1 MPELSF
7 VMPHWLYWGG
17 LILFPL
23 AAWFLYR
30 RAVRRPSSEPVSL
43 VLGYFL
49 LLTGGFLG
57 VHRLFV
63 KSRWAFAFVAVFIA
77 ILAVNV
83 ETREARE
90 IESEASNEVKLVDM
104 KISRAERAIA
114 KAEKRL
120 AERDTE
126 RRRNKLTETRRKQ
139 DAARA
144 SLPEKRR
151 QLAIASEQSASWTML
166 ARMLGL
172 LLLAGIIID
181 AFLLPRLVRQ
191 CNELERGQSRDEGFH
206 CPAVEEEHDDSREPF
221 LFNRV
226 ISRINGFAGE
236 FVAYWSVIAVFVYY
250 YEVIARYV
258 FNSPT
263 NWAHE
268 SMFLMFGMQYL
279 IAGGFCL
286 RENAHVRV
294 DVIYSMLSKRT
305 QAILDVITSAFFL
318 IFVITLLVTG
328 WIFFSDAFA
337 SMEVSNSEW
346 HIQYWP
352 IKFALPL
359 GAVLLMIQGVAQ
371 LVKDIA
377 VALQPEI
384 ADLDNAVRPEG

>member
-30 RAVRRPSSEPVSL
+30 RSIKRPPAEPVSL

-63 KSRWAFAFVAVFIA
+63 KSRWAFAFVTVFIA

-90 IESEASNEVKLVDM
+90 IESDASNEVKQANM
-104 KISRAERAIA
+104 KISRSERAIA

-126 RRRNKLTETRRKQ
+126 RRRKKLTEARTKQ
-139 DAARA
+139 DEARA
-144 SLPEKRR
+144 SLPEKQRH
-151 QLAIASEQSASWTML
+151 LAMAGEQTASWSML

-172 LLLAGIIID
+172 LLLTGIIID

-191 CNELERGQSRDEGFH
+191 CNELERGQLQDEGFH
-206 CPAVEEEHDDSREPF
+206 CPAVEEEHDDSKEPF
-221 LFNRV
+221 LFIRV

-305 QAILDVITSAFFL
+305 QATLDVITSVFFL
-318 IFVITLLVTG
+318 IFVTTLLVTG
-328 WIFFSDAFA
+328 WIFFNDAFET
-337 SMEVSNSEW
+337 MEVSNSEW

-359 GAVLLMIQGVAQ
+359 GAVLLMIQGIAQ

>member
-7 VMPHWLYWGG
+7 VLPHWLYWSG
-17 LILFPL
+17 LIMFPL

-30 RAVRRPSSEPVSL
+30 RSLRRPPGEPVSL
-43 VLGYFL
+43 GLGYFL

-57 VHRLFV
+57 VHRLYV
-63 KSRWAFAFVAVFIA
+63 KSRWAFAFVFIFVV
-77 ILAVNV
+77 ILIINV

-90 IESEASNEVKLVDM
+90 TYSEASNAQHLVTS
-104 KISRAERAIA
+104 KISRAEKAIA

-126 RRRNKLTETRRKQ
+126 RRRQALERAQTRLKE
-139 DAARA
+139 ARA
-144 SLPEKRR
+144 GLAEK
-151 QLAIASEQSASWTML
+151 QQLLAIATEHSAWWNNL
-166 ARMLGL
+166 ARLFGL
-172 LLLAGIIID
+172 LLLGGIILD
-181 AFLLPRLVRQ
+181 AFLLPRLVKQ
-191 CNELERGQSRDEGFH
+191 CNEKERGQPEHEIFQ
-206 CPAVEEEHDDSREPF
+206 CPVVEEEHDDSQEPF

-226 ISRINGFAGE
+226 ISQINGFAGE
-236 FVAYWSVIAVFVYY
+236 LVAYWSVIAVFVYY

-268 SMFLMFGMQYL
+268 AMFLMFGMQYL

-305 QAILDVITSAFFL
+305 QAILDVITSSFFL
-318 IFVITLLVTG
+318 IFVITLMVTG
-328 WIFFSDAFA
+328 WIFFHDAMQ

-359 GAVLLMIQGVAQ
+359 GAALLLIQGIAN

-377 VALQPEI
+377 VALHPEV
-384 ADLDNAVRPEG
+384 ADLDNTVRPEG

>member
-57 VHRLFV
+57 VHRLFA

-139 DAARA
+139 DEARA

-191 CNELERGQSRDEGFH
+191 CNELERGQSRDVGFH

-279 IAGGFCL
+279 IAGGFVL
-286 RENAHVRV
+286 REGGHVRV
-294 DVIYSMLSKRT
+294 DVLYTNLSLRT
-305 QAILDVITSAFFL
+305 RAMPWPCNRVAPVPAYLSCR
-318 IFVITLLVTG
+318 
-328 WIFFSDAFA
+328 A
-337 SMEVSNSEW
+337 SPCASR
-346 HIQYWP
+346 WP
-352 IKFALPL
+352 TTAPS
-359 GAVLLMIQGVAQ
+359 
-371 LVKDIA
+371 
-377 VALQPEI
+377 
-384 ADLDNAVRPEG
+384 

>member
-17 LILFPL
+17 LVLFPL

-30 RAVRRPSSEPVSL
+30 RNTKRPPAEPVSL

-49 LLTGGFLG
+49 MLTGGFLG

-63 KSRWAFAFVAVFIA
+63 RSRWAFAFMAVFIA

-83 ETREARE
+83 ETRVAHE
-90 IESEASNEVKLVDM
+90 IQSEASNQVKLLNM
-104 KISRAERAIA
+104 KISRGDRAVA

-126 RRRNKLTETRRKQ
+126 RRRKTLTEASKKR
-139 DAARA
+139 DDARA
-144 SLPEKRR
+144 SLPEKQQ
-151 QLAIASEQSASWTML
+151 QLTAMSEHVAWWNNL
-166 ARMLGL
+166 ARTLGL
-172 LLLAGIIID
+172 LLLTGIIID

-191 CNELERGQSRDEGFH
+191 CNELERGQLQDESFH
-206 CPAVEEEHDDSREPF
+206 CPAVEEEHDDSKEPF

-226 ISRINGFAGE
+226 ISSVNGFAGE

-294 DVIYSMLSKRT
+294 DVIYAMLSKRT

-328 WIFFSDAFA
+328 WIFFHDAFDV
-337 SMEVSNSEW
+337 MEVSNSEW

-359 GAVLLMIQGVAQ
+359 GAILLMIQGIAQ

-377 VALQPEI
+377 VALQPGI
-384 ADLDNAVRPEG
+384 ADLDNTVRPEG